1 MKHKSRICEYRNC
14 GKRFTPKTFWGKYC
28 CPSHKVMEFEIRKKE
43 ALRKADKSLRKP
55 DTSRKKLPES
65 LRKSIVKEGSN
76 YAPDKEF
83 VEKNIVGLKI
93 ALKYVDDQDRE
104 YLKERIEVYER
115 ALTYC

>member
-1 MKHKSRICEYRNC
+1 
-14 GKRFTPKTFWGKYC
+14 
-28 CPSHKVMEFEIRKKE
+28 MEFEIRKKE